1 VIFLELRLPRT
12 RRHVWAPARK
22 RPDALTF
29 TLAIRIARSAG
40 LFAKA
45 APGSRPRCANGISLL
60 REAFVQAVRV
70 RFRDPPAPYQ
80 GFRLDRRRPMPRPG
94 TRAKPPRR
102 GEMSAL
108 FGVRGWHR
116 RTPASGK
123 RTQAAPRR
131 RPRAQEGRPAVG
143 GGGGRA
149 AAPVAEGLR
158 GRQPPSGEA
167 RIPAIDCH
175 PATALNRKLDPCHSF
190 CRPGRG
196 CPSRNGSSPARQP

>member
-1 VIFLELRLPRT
+1 MIFLELRLPRT

-45 APGSRPRCANGISLL
+45 APGSQARRAHGISLL

-80 GFRLDRRRPMPRPG
+80 GFRLDRRLPMLRPG
-94 TRAKPPRR
+94 TGAKPPRR
-102 GEMSAL
+102 GEISAL

-116 RTPASGK
+116 RMPASGK

-143 GGGGRA
+143 GRRRPGCRAGRRGA
-149 AAPVAEGLR
+149 SRPSAPVR
-158 GRQPPSGEA
+158 GA
-167 RIPAIDCH
+167 RIPAID
-175 PATALNRKLDPCHSF
+175 
-190 CRPGRG
+190 
-196 CPSRNGSSPARQP
+196 